1 MWFATKAGAAPDF
14 VKQGAKLADMTV
26 RSPPRRW
33 FRSRVEERA
42 EGRRLGARPATT
54 QTTEKP
60 VGLGGVEAFS
70 REPNDGG
77 GKAAQGVGSRIGELL
92 LKQGVISSSDL
103 SVATNRLRETGGALT
118 TWIVKLCGVPEA
130 ELLTVL
136 QEEYHL
142 PVVDPAALDI
152 APEVID
158 VLPAVLANKYHIV
171 PVSLSRTTLT
181 LAMADPS
188 NLVAINEV
196 KFLTGF
202 DVRAAIGGPGS
213 IEKAIERY
221 YEHNVNYGDVL
232 SELGNE
238 EMEVIQSDEELD
250 LKALEKATEEAPV
263 VKLVNA
269 LLTDAIKKRASDIH
283 IEPYERVLRVRF
295 RIDGVL
301 YEIMQPPVK
310 LRSAIISRIKVMASL
325 DIAERRLPQDGRIK
339 VKIGQGREMDLRVS
353 TLPTLFG
360 EKVVMRLLDKGGVQ
374 LDLKTL
380 GFEPESLDK
389 FEDAIRR
396 PYGMILVTGP
406 TGSGKTTTLYS
417 ALSELNKITTNIS
430 TAEDPVEYNLV
441 GINQLQVHEDIGL
454 NFASA
459 LRAFLRQD
467 PDVIMVG
474 EIRDFETAEIAVKSA
489 LTGHLVLSTVH
500 TNDAPSTVN
509 RMLNMGIEPFLI
521 ASSVNLIMA
530 QRLARVVCPKCR
542 EPHEI
547 PASVMIDLGVPED
560 QAKPI
565 TSYTGRG
572 CQNCGN
578 TGFRGRT
585 ALYEVMTMTDELREL
600 ILSGA
605 SSTELKRQAMADG
618 MKTLRQSGV
627 EKIVEGLTTVEEVM
641 RVSMAD

>member
-1 MWFATKAGAAPDF
+1 MCAGPQRVTPTD
-14 VKQGAKLADMTV
+14 
-26 RSPPRRW
+26 
-33 FRSRVEERA
+33 SRALE
-42 EGRRLGARPATT
+42 RRL
-54 QTTEKP
+54 
-60 VGLGGVEAFS
+60 GLGGVEAFT
-70 REPNDGG
+70 RESPEAGG
-77 GKAAQGVGSRIGELL
+77 GKNQAVSSRIGDLL

-103 SVATNRLRETGGALT
+103 RVATSRLREAGGALT
-118 TWIVKLCGVPEA
+118 TWIVKLCGISEQ

-142 PVVDPAALDI
+142 PVVDPAGLDI
-152 APEVID
+152 PPEVID
-158 VLPAVLANKYHIV
+158 VLPALLANKYHVV
-171 PVSLSRTTLT
+171 PVSLSRTSLT

-202 DVRAAIGGPGS
+202 DVRAAIAGPGS
-213 IEKAIERY
+213 IERAIERY

-232 SELGNE
+232 SALGDE
-238 EMEVIQSDEELD
+238 EMQVIHAEEELD
-250 LKALEKATEEAPV
+250 LKQLEKATEEAPV

-283 IEPYERVLRVRF
+283 IEPYEKILRVRF

-310 LRSAIISRIKVMASL
+310 LKSAIISRIKVMASL

-339 VKIGQGREMDLRVS
+339 VKIGHGREMDLRVS

-360 EKVVMRLLDKGGVQ
+360 EKVVLRLLDKGGVQ

-380 GFEPESLDK
+380 GFDPDSLDK
-389 FEDAIRR
+389 FEDAIMR

-542 EPHEI
+542 EPTEI
-547 PASVMIDLGVPED
+547 PASVMVDMGVPEEL
-560 QAKPI
+560 AKPI
-565 TSYTGRG
+565 TSYHGTG
-572 CQNCGN
+572 CQNCGT
-578 TGFRGRT
+578 TGYRGRT
-585 ALYEVMTMTDELREL
+585 ALYEVMSMSDALREL

-605 SSTELKRQAMADG
+605 SSAELKRQAMDDG

-627 EKIVEGLTTVEEVM
+627 EKIVEGLTTIEEVM
-641 RVSMAD
+641 RVTMAD